1 MDWQAILQQSRVDLS
16 FVLPEAMLVFF
27 ALAILLT
34 DFFLTPAQKGWNSI
48 TAMLG
53 VFFSG
58 AALAIIFKN
67 LKGQRYS
74 AFDNSV
80 IIDPFFIFFGFLFLA
95 STALVI
101 LLSVRYMGL
110 EHEQHGEYYVL
121 MLLAT
126 AGMMFLA
133 CGNDLVVLFLALET
147 MALSFYVLTGFLRR
161 ERRSNEAAMKYLLM
175 GAFSSG
181 ILAYG
186 FSILYG
192 IAGSTHLDE
201 ISVRLA
207 QRHMTLQGGDILIFL
222 AIATVAAGV
231 FFKVAAVPFHQ
242 WAPDVYE
249 GAPTSIT
256 AYVSVASKAA
266 SFALLLRLFL
276 TVFWPVRAD
285 WTALMA
291 TVAVL
296 SLTIG
301 TLAAI
306 TQNNL
311 KRLLA
316 YSSITQVGYI
326 LLGFVAAVNPDGTL
340 NPRGLQSAAFY
351 LLVYAF
357 FNTGAFAV
365 IIVLRHRGV
374 IGDDIDDL
382 NGLIERNPGA
392 AILMLIFLLSL
403 AGIPPTAGFVAK
415 LLVFWSLIET
425 GHYILAIVS
434 VVYILPAV
442 YYYFRM
448 VAAMWVRESRDPV
461 RPTISWGQYV
471 ALAAMLIVTLAAGI
485 FPEQFLQFAKYSI
498 INPFL
503 H

>member
-1 MDWQAILQQSRVDLS
+1 MDWHAILQQSLVDFS

-34 DFFLTPAQKGWNSI
+34 DFFLTPAQKGWNAI

-53 VFFSG
+53 VVFSG
-58 AALAIIFKN
+58 ISLWLMRGAAS
-67 LKGQRYS
+67 QHYP
-74 AFDNSV
+74 AFDNSIV
-80 IIDPFFIFFGFLFLA
+80 VDPFFIFFGFLFLA

-110 EHEQHGEYYVL
+110 EREQHGEYYAL

-192 IAGSTHLDE
+192 IAGSTHLDL

-207 QRHMTLQGGDILIFL
+207 ERHLALQGGDVLIFL

-296 SLTIG
+296 SLTVG

-326 LLGFVAAVNPDGTL
+326 LLGFVASVNPDGTL

-365 IIVLRHRGV
+365 IIVLRHKGV

>member
-1 MDWQAILQQSRVDLS
+1 MDWQAILQQSRVDFS

-34 DFFLTPAQKGWNSI
+34 DFFLTPAQKGWNAI

-53 VFFSG
+53 VIFSAISLWLIRG
-58 AALAIIFKN
+58 AAS
-67 LKGQRYS
+67 QHYP
-74 AFDNSV
+74 AFDNSIV
-80 IIDPFFIFFGFLFLA
+80 VDPFFIFFGFLFLA

-110 EHEQHGEYYVL
+110 EHEQHGEYYAL

-126 AGMMFLA
+126 AGMMFLG

-192 IAGSTHLDE
+192 IAGSTRLNE

-207 QRHMTLQGGDILIFL
+207 ERHLMHGGDILIFL

-316 YSSITQVGYI
+316 YSSITQVGYV
-326 LLGFVAAVNPDGTL
+326 LLGFVASVNPDGTL
-340 NPRGLQSAAFY
+340 NPRGLQAMAFY

-365 IIVLRHRGV
+365 IIVLRHKGV

-434 VVYILPAV
+434 VAYILPAV

-461 RPTISWGQYV
+461 PPTISWGQYV

-485 FPEQFLQFAKYSI
+485 FPEQFLLFAKYSI

>member
-1 MDWQAILQQSRVDLS
+1 MDWNAILQQSRVDFS

-27 ALAILLT
+27 SLAILLT
-34 DFFLTPAQKGWNSI
+34 DFFLTREQKGWNSI

-53 VFFSG
+53 VIFSG
-58 AALAIIFKN
+58 ISLCLMKGAAK
-67 LKGQRYS
+67 QQYS

-101 LLSVRYMGL
+101 LLSVRYMEL
-110 EHEQHGEYYVL
+110 EREQHGEYYAL

-192 IAGSTHLDE
+192 ISGSTRLDIIGE
-201 ISVRLA
+201 RLLE
-207 QRHMTLQGGDILIFL
+207 RHTMLAGGDIVIFL

-231 FFKVAAVPFHQ
+231 FFKIAAVPFHQ

-276 TVFWPVRAD
+276 IVFWPVRVD
-285 WTALMA
+285 WVMLMA
-291 TVAVL
+291 VVAVL
-296 SLTIG
+296 SMTVG
-301 TLAAI
+301 ALAAI

-316 YSSITQVGYI
+316 YSSITQVGYV
-326 LLGFVAAVNPDGTL
+326 LLGLVAAVNRDGSL
-340 NPRGLQSAAFY
+340 NPRGLQAAAFY
-351 LLVYAF
+351 LLMYAF

-365 IIVLRHRGV
+365 IIVLRRKGV

-382 NGLIERNPGA
+382 NGLIQRNPGA
-392 AILMLIFLLSL
+392 AVLMLIFLLSL

-415 LLVFWSLIET
+415 LLVFWALIET
-425 GHYILAIVS
+425 GHYALAIIS
-434 VVYILPAV
+434 VAYILPAV

-448 VAAMWVRESRDPV
+448 IAAMWVRDSRDPV
-461 RPTISWGQYV
+461 ASAISWGQYV
-471 ALAAMLIVTLAAGI
+471 ALAAMLIVTLGAGL
-485 FPEQFLQFAKYSI
+485 FPEQFLVFAKNSI
-498 INPFL
+498 IQPFL

>member
-1 MDWQAILQQSRVDLS
+1 MDWQIILQQTKADFS

-34 DFFLTPAQKGWNSI
+34 DFFLTPAQKGWNAI

-53 VFFSG
+53 VIFSG
-58 AALAIIFKN
+58 ISLWLMVGAAS
-67 LKGQRYS
+67 QHYS
-74 AFDNSV
+74 AFDNSIV
-80 IIDPFFIFFGFLFLA
+80 VDPFFIFFGFLFLA

-101 LLSVRYMGL
+101 LMSVRYM
-110 EHEQHGEYYVL
+110 EIEREQHGEYYAL

-133 CGNDLVVLFLALET
+133 CGNDLIVLFLALET

-161 ERRSNEAAMKYLLM
+161 DRRSNEAAMKYLLM

-186 FSILYG
+186 LSILYG
-192 IAGSTHLDE
+192 IAGSTHLDV
-201 ISVRLA
+201 IAVRLA
-207 QRHMTLQGGDILIFL
+207 ERQLQFPGGEILTFL
-222 AIATVAAGV
+222 AIGTVAAGV
-231 FFKVAAVPFHQ
+231 FFKIAAVPFHQ

-249 GAPTSIT
+249 GAPTSIS

-276 TVFWPVRAD
+276 TVFWPVRVD
-285 WTALMA
+285 WVMLMA
-291 TVAVL
+291 AVAVL
-296 SLTIG
+296 SMTIG

-306 TQNNL
+306 TQTNV

-326 LLGFVAAVNPDGTL
+326 LLGFIASVNPDGSL
-340 NPRGLQSAAFY
+340 NQRGLQSMAFY

-365 IIVLRHRGV
+365 IILLRHKGV

-382 NGLIERNPGA
+382 NGLIQRNPGA
-392 AILMLIFLLSL
+392 AVLMLIFLLSL

-425 GHYILAIVS
+425 GHYILAILA

-442 YYYFRM
+442 YYYFRLI
-448 VAAMWVRESRDPV
+448 AAMWVRESTDLVVPI
-461 RPTISWGQYV
+461 ISWGQKF
-471 ALAAMLIVTLAAGI
+471 ALAAMVIVTLAAGI
-485 FPEQFLQFAKYSI
+485 FPEQFLLLAKYSI
-498 INPFL
+498 INPFS